1 MSMRHF
7 GILSLALSATLM
19 PLGCSTNPSPTP
31 DANEKI
37 KDAEK
42 ATVEAARAK
51 RDEFV
56 RDMQK
61 KLDEFDAKYKEL
73 EQHAVEAK
81 GDAKKDLGEKLK
93 VAKTKR
99 DVAAK
104 KLDEVKAATHDRWEK
119 IKEGVGSALDDL
131 KTVFE

>member
-1 MSMRHF
+1 LSTRQI
-7 GILSLALSATLM
+7 GILSLAFSVSLL
-19 PLGCSTNPSPTP
+19 PLGCNTNHSPTP

-42 ATVEAARAK
+42 ATAEAARAK
-51 RDEFV
+51 RDEFI

-61 KLDEFDAKYKEL
+61 KLDEFDAKYKAL
-73 EQHAVEAK
+73 EQRATEAK
-81 GDAKKDLGEKLK
+81 GDAKKDLDEKVK

-99 DVAAK
+99 DAAAK
-104 KLDEVKAATHDRWEK
+104 KLDELKSATHDRWEK